1 MEYISLNN
9 GVKMPILG
17 YGVYQVTKEECERCV
32 LDALK
37 VGYRAI
43 DTAQSYFNEEE
54 VGNAI
59 QKSGIPREEIFLT
72 TKVWIEHYGYEEAK
86 KSVLESMK
94 KLKTDYLDLVLLH
107 QPFSDAYGAY
117 HALEELYDEGK
128 IRAIGISNFYVDRM
142 VDFASFNRIK
152 PMVNQVETHIFNQQK
167 EMKKML
173 VVYYSWSNRNTK
185 RIAEQLTNRTGAD
198 IARIETAEPY
208 SGSHE
213 DVVEQ
218 GKREVEAGFMPQIN
232 PISVNLADYD
242 VIAIGT
248 PTWWYTMAPAV
259 LTFLTVNDFTGK
271 TVIPFMTNGGWP
283 GHVIKD
289 MKDKC
294 KGAAFAHEMQ
304 IQFDSMGKDHLETS
318 EDVIT
323 EWIGQIKM
331 EINK

>member
-1 MEYISLNN
+1 
-9 GVKMPILG
+9 
-17 YGVYQVTKEECERCV
+17 
-32 LDALK
+32 
-37 VGYRAI
+37 
-43 DTAQSYFNEEE
+43 
-54 VGNAI
+54 
-59 QKSGIPREEIFLT
+59 
-72 TKVWIEHYGYEEAK
+72 
-86 KSVLESMK
+86 
-94 KLKTDYLDLVLLH
+94 
-107 QPFSDAYGAY
+107 
-117 HALEELYDEGK
+117 
-128 IRAIGISNFYVDRM
+128 
-142 VDFASFNRIK
+142 
-152 PMVNQVETHIFNQQK
+152 
-167 EMKKML
+167 MKKML
-173 VVYYSWSNRNTK
+173 VVYYSWSNGNTK
-185 RIAEQLTNRTGAD
+185 RIAEQLTNGTGAD

-218 GKREVEAGFMPQIN
+218 GKREVEAGFKPQIN

-259 LTFLTVNDFTGK
+259 LTFLTTNDFTGK

-294 KGAAFAHEMQ
+294 KGAAFALEMQ

-323 EWIGQIKM
+323 EWIGQINTD
-331 EINK
+331 INK